1 MKVNYPTG
9 VENHGG
15 FLRIWFMYQ
24 GQRVREGLGVS
35 DTAKNRKAAGE
46 LRASV
51 AYSIKVGTFDYA
63 RQFPD
68 SSNLTK
74 FGVAREELT
83 VGELAAKWLAIKE
96 TEISKNSHDSYT
108 TRVKT
113 SISLLGENKMVSGL
127 RSESMQALRTCLLK
141 GSFTQGR
148 NNAVTKTGRSVAY
161 VNTCMTDMFSMLK
174 FAHDNGYIERN
185 PMAAIGRLKR
195 DKKRPDP
202 IERDEFHRLID
213 SMKTRQLRNFW
224 SLAVYTGLRH
234 GELCALAW
242 EDIDLKKWTLN
253 VSRNLTKKGD
263 FTPPKTDAGFRS
275 VYLIEAARNVIR
287 DQMELTRMK
296 KSILVQVAGREYGK
310 AESEELTF
318 IFNPKINAI
327 NNVSNDYYAVSSISQ
342 TWRAGMIKAGL
353 RLRKAYQSRHTY
365 ACWSLSAGANPNF
378 IASQMG
384 HADAQMVYQ
393 VYGAWMAENDD
404 AQLSLMNSKL
414 NEFAPLMPQSHT
426 G

>member
-35 DTAKNRKAAGE
+35 DTPKNRKAAGE
-46 LRASV
+46 LRANV

-63 RQFPD
+63 RQFPN
-68 SSNLTK
+68 SSNLSR
-74 FGVAREELT
+74 FCVSRLDLT
-83 VGELAAKWLAIKE
+83 VGELAKKWLAIKE
-96 TEISKNSHDSYT
+96 TEISKNSHGSYT
-108 TRVKT
+108 TRVNT
-113 SISLLGENKMVSGL
+113 SISMLGVNKMVSGL
-127 RSESMQALRTCLLK
+127 RAETMQALRTNLLK

-161 VNTCMTDMFSMLK
+161 VNTCMTDLYSMMK

-185 PMAAIGRLKR
+185 PMSALGRLKK
-195 DKKRPDP
+195 DKKKPDP
-202 IERDEFHRLID
+202 VDRDEFHRLI
-213 SMKTRQLRNFW
+213 SAMKTRQLRNLW

-242 EDIDLKKWTLN
+242 EDIDLKKWTISVN
-253 VSRNLTKKGD
+253 RNLTKNGD
-263 FTPPKTDAGFRS
+263 FTPPKTDSGFRT
-275 VYLIEAARNVIR
+275 VYLIEAARDVLR
-287 DQMELTRMK
+287 DQMELTRMR
-296 KSILVQVAGREYGK
+296 KSISVSIAGREYGK
-310 AESEELTF
+310 SEKEELTF
-318 IFNPKINAI
+318 IFNPKVNAV
-327 NNVSNDYYAVSSISQ
+327 NHSSNDYYAVTSISQ
-342 TWRAGMIKAGL
+342 TWRAAMIKAGL

-384 HADAQMVYQ
+384 HANAQMVYQ
-393 VYGAWMAENDD
+393 VYGAWMTENDD

>member
-24 GQRVREGLGVS
+24 GQRVREGLGVT
-35 DTAKNRKAAGE
+35 DTPKNRKAAGE

-51 AYSIKVGTFDYA
+51 AYSIKVGAFDYA
-63 RQFPD
+63 KQFPS
-68 SSNLTK
+68 SSNLNR
-74 FGVAREELT
+74 FGLARQELT
-83 VGELAAKWLAIKE
+83 VGELAEKWLAIKE
-96 TEISKNSHDSYT
+96 TEISKNSHGSYT

-113 SISLLGENKMVSGL
+113 SIALLGANKMVSSI
-127 RSESMQALRTCLLK
+127 RTETMQTLRTNLLK

-148 NNAVTKTGRSVAY
+148 NNNVTKTGRSVAY

-174 FAHDNGYIERN
+174 FAHNNGYIERN
-185 PMAAIGRLKR
+185 PMAALGRLKR
-195 DKKRPDP
+195 DKKKPDP
-202 IERDEFHRLID
+202 VERDEFQRLI
-213 SMKTRQLRNFW
+213 SAMKTRQMRNFW

-253 VSRNLTKKGD
+253 VSRNLTKDGD
-263 FTPPKTDAGFRS
+263 FTPPKTDSGFRN
-275 VYLIEAARNVIR
+275 VYLIEAARDVIR
-287 DQMELTRMK
+287 DQMELTRMR
-296 KSILVQVAGREYGK
+296 KSITVPVAGREYGK
-310 AESEELTF
+310 SEQEELTF
-318 IFNPKINAI
+318 IFNPKVNAI
-327 NNVSNDYYAVSSISQ
+327 NNASNDYYAVSSLAQ
-342 TWRAGMIKAGL
+342 TWRAAMVKAGL

-414 NEFAPLMPQSHT
+414 NDFAPLLPQTHT